1 MPNFKTFSIRGIMDA
16 VITLNIRN
24 AVEML
29 NFCIFRSFYNEL

>member
-1 MPNFKTFSIRGIMDA
+1 MDPIRGIMDV

-24 AVEML
+24 AVETL